1 MWRQSCISAG
11 GSRCSRHCRIHHSV
25 PKQELPLQTAL
36 GPALIATKGYA
47 ASAVEHTYARAR
59 ALCQQSGETPG
70 LFSAL
75 RGLWVFN
82 EARAEHQTARQL
94 AEQLLTLAQTLQD
107 PMLLIEAHRAL
118 GNTLFWL
125 GEFASARTHLE
136 QGMALYDP
144 QQHRSL
150 AFLYGTDPGVVCLS
164 YAAWALGLLG
174 YADQALHKSD
184 EALALAQRMSH
195 FHSLAL
201 ALTWAIYLHQARGEL
216 QAVQERVEA
225 LVALAAE
232 QRFPYWLELGTILG
246 GWVLSQQHQA
256 AAGIAQMQQGLA
268 AYRATGAE
276 LFRTY
281 WLALLAEAYGT
292 AGQVQEGQQ
301 VLEDALALVDKNGE
315 RYWEAELYRR
325 KGELLLQSGVRVAE
339 RGAEVC
345 FQQALAVARRQQ
357 AKTLELRAAVSLC
370 RLWQQQAKCDD
381 ARTLLAPIYDW
392 FSEGFDTADLQEA
405 KALLK
410 ALT

>member
-1 MWRQSCISAG
+1 
-11 GSRCSRHCRIHHSV
+11 
-25 PKQELPLQTAL
+25 
-36 GPALIATKGYA
+36 
-47 ASAVEHTYARAR
+47 
-59 ALCQQSGETPG
+59 LCQQSGETPG

-94 AEQLLTLAQTLQD
+94 GAQLLTLAQTLQD
-107 PMLLIEAHRAL
+107 PMFLVEAHRAQ

-125 GEFASARTHLE
+125 GEFAAARTHLE
-136 QGMALYDP
+136 QGIALYDP

-195 FHSLAL
+195 FHSLVL

-256 AAGIAQMQQGLA
+256 AEGIAQMQQSLA

-281 WLALLAEAYGT
+281 WLALLAEAYGI
-292 AGQVQEGQQ
+292 AGQVQEGLQ
-301 VLEDALALVDKNGE
+301 VLEEALALVDQNGE

-325 KGELLLQSGVRVAE
+325 KGELLLQSGGRGPE
-339 RGAEVC
+339 QGAEVC

-357 AKTLELRAAVSLC
+357 AKSLELRAALSLS
-370 RLWQQQAKCDD
+370 RLWHRQGKRAEVYQ
-381 ARTLLAPIYDW
+381 LLAEVYGW
-392 FSEGFDTADLQEA
+392 FTEGFDTADLQEA
-405 KALLK
+405 KALLEE
-410 ALT
+410 LM